1 MQFFFSDPLYC
12 TAKRSLPDLHGDD
25 WVTVNSCV
33 DVAFWEGDLFFSSIG
48 PSHWFAVDVSLL
60 QCRRF
65 KSSHLTSD
73 ENRCTLR
80 DWLITGSIK
89 HSHSSKTFPR
99 RGRPPCL
106 TDNDNWDVFLCS
118 SILKIAG
125 HMANTRRA
133 CYWALN
139 SWKCVA
145 PGIGNLGQ
153 LQQRGPHK
161 GADQRP
167 TGPRDRAGKAG
178 AAASMGGQR
187 LHSAMLFCFT
197 PHTHAQLPFDCLLN
211 YVQSNN

>member
-1 MQFFFSDPLYC
+1 MIEWRWTAVWMWPFERGIFSFPLSGHPTDLQLTFHSC
-12 TAKRSLPDLHGDD
+12 SADASNPPVLHLMKTDVRCAIDWSLARSNIPTAPR
-25 WVTVNSCV
+25 
-33 DVAFWEGDLFFSSIG
+33 
-48 PSHWFAVDVSLL
+48 
-60 QCRRF
+60 
-65 KSSHLTSD
+65 
-73 ENRCTLR
+73 
-80 DWLITGSIK
+80 
-89 HSHSSKTFPR
+89 TFPR

-106 TDNDNWDVFLCS
+106 TDNDNWDVFLCG

-187 LHSAMLFCFT
+187 LHSAVLFCFT